1 VSGEGGAAPFSRAVL
16 DRSLVIFFLNALRTS
31 LGNPAAARS
40 FARTVS
46 WAVRSSRIRRRLAR
60 EGLRVPPIIIYSI
73 TRRCNLAC
81 NGCYSAALGRA
92 DGDELAARELHR
104 IVDEAKGLGVAFF
117 VIAGGEPL
125 LRPEF
130 LDAAGRHP
138 GMVFL
143 VFTNGTLIDERLAGR
158 LRGLRNVV
166 PLVSIEGEAAETDG
180 VRGTG
185 AFERVRAAMERLAG
199 AGIFYGSSITLT
211 SSNFETVTGDE
222 YIGGLFRAGTRFF
235 LFLEYTPVQEGTD
248 ERVPGEAR
256 HALMPRI
263 LRRLRR
269 RFPALFIGVP
279 WDEDGVGGCLSAGR
293 GFVHIAP
300 DGRIEPCPFAPF
312 SDTSAAGRPL
322 REALRSPLL
331 DALRADPRFA
341 RETGGGCVLWQMR
354 EEVAELTGASPRL
367 RGSGD
372 DRWSC
377 R

>member
-1 VSGEGGAAPFSRAVL
+1 MNGESGAARFSRAVL
-16 DRSLVIFFLNALRTS
+16 DRSLVVFFLNALRTS

-40 FARTVS
+40 FVRTVA
-46 WAVRSSRIRRRLAR
+46 WMVRSSRIRRRLAR

-73 TRRCNLAC
+73 TRRCNLGC
-81 NGCYSAALGRA
+81 DGCYSAALGRA
-92 DGDELAARELHR
+92 DGDELSVPELHR

-125 LRPEF
+125 LRPEI

-143 VFTNGTLIDERLAGR
+143 VFTNGTLIDDRLVFR

-166 PLVSIEGEAAETDG
+166 PMVSIEGEAAETDSI
-180 VRGTG
+180 RGAG
-185 AFERVRAAMERLAG
+185 AFERVHAAMERLG
-199 AGIFYGSSITLT
+199 GGGIFYGASITLT
-211 SSNFETVTGDE
+211 SSNFETVTGEE
-222 YIGGLFRAGTRFF
+222 YIGGLFGAGTRFF

-248 ERVPGEAR
+248 DRVPGGER
-256 HALMPRI
+256 HARMPEI

-279 WDEDGVGGCLSAGR
+279 WDEDDVGGCLSAGR

-312 SDTSAAGRPL
+312 SDTSAAARPL

-331 DALRADPRFA
+331 DTLRADPRFA
-341 RETGGGCVLWQMR
+341 REMGGGCVLWQKR
-354 EEVAELTGASPRL
+354 HEVAALTGTIPPA
-367 RGSGD
+367 RGSS
-372 DRWSC
+372 R